1 MNILDLVKK
10 YESSDSIDYLRK
22 VFGSDDYINDI
33 FTDTMGLKNV
43 IENRNLD
50 YRTYEIFHNVYIK
63 VAGDKKID
71 NTILNCLIILESYY
85 TIYSKSR
92 SELNKIKNENNR
104 FGIDELRIR
113 LNNKIIGMYNIDNI
127 PKDYKYYIE
136 AKQINSDI
144 KDFSLNKIFN
154 NDAIFDKK
162 KGFNAA
168 AIISRTQTISRFNET
183 KFNGMK
189 GSGYHDTNF
198 EEILKVIY
206 GGKFTN
212 NTSGQDIM
220 IRYATYEKNDGSL
233 LFNMLLAIPLVINSA
248 QKVSLENLNNEIKN
262 LEYYLDEYIHI
273 NASVVDYNTQSY
285 SKYYNDQTNLD
296 NVLNE
301 LIINDDIKDK
311 YEEICFVGYSNLENH
326 YKKVDYVR

>member
-1 MNILDLVKK
+1 MSILDLIKK
-10 YESSDSIDYLRK
+10 YESNDSIEYLRK

-33 FTDTMGLKNV
+33 FTDTMGLKYV

-50 YRTYEIFHNVYIK
+50 YKTYEIFHNVYTK
-63 VAGDKKID
+63 VMDDTTID
-71 NTILNCLIILESYY
+71 NTLLNCLIILESYY
-85 TIYSKSR
+85 TIYSKSKK
-92 SELNKIKNENNR
+92 ELNKMKNENNR

-113 LNNKIIGMYNIDNI
+113 LNNKLISMYNIDNI

-144 KDFSLNKIFN
+144 KDFSLSEIFN

-168 AIISRTQTISRFNET
+168 TIISRTQTISRFNET
-183 KFNGMK
+183 KFNSMK

-206 GGKFTN
+206 GRKFTN

-248 QKVSLENLNNEIKN
+248 QRVSLENLNNEIKN
-262 LEYYLDEYIHI
+262 LEYYLGEDIHI
-273 NASVVDYNTQSY
+273 NANVVDYNTQSY
-285 SKYYNDQTNLD
+285 SKYYNDLTNLD
-296 NVLNE
+296 EVLNE
-301 LIINDDIKDK
+301 LIINDDTNDK
-311 YEEICFVGYSNLENH
+311 YEEICFVGYSNLDNH
-326 YKKVDYVR
+326 YKKVNYVR